1 LIKPV
6 QILCYRCLFIIVL
19 LPFFARAIELTDDEL
34 AFVKANP
41 VWRVHV
47 DNDWPPYSYKEFGQT
62 KGYTI
67 ELLLLVA
74 QKAGARIEFV
84 EGGSWRNS
92 GQLLSQG
99 RVDLSTYLEKTS
111 QTQSFAQFNHQPIV
125 TMESG
130 MVTGEAALDSAS
142 FETMEGVFA
151 AVSGSHEAEMLAEYY
166 PTRPLML
173 VEDTLHMLDAVISGE
188 AIAGVGNKSVIQYF
202 VKNLISTRLKVI
214 SLDDKPHLDATY
226 WRLAVKKDWPE
237 LADIIDKALKDISD
251 QRLVE
256 LQQKWFEFNA
266 SPTIDVLDLTAQE
279 RLYLSDKRVLRY
291 CSHPDLMPVEGQR
304 NKASIGITG
313 DYLDYFS
320 QSLGVNVQLV
330 AAQSWAEAQFKFKM
344 GECDFLSLS
353 ASRKF
358 RLGYAEYTKPYLSLP
373 LAIVIHQKTPY
384 AASIEA
390 LGGRSIGFTFGNP
403 LGELLK
409 KRYPEINFVE
419 VTSATEGLEKVRDSY
434 LFGYVGA
441 LPILTYQ
448 LQHNFPN
455 LLVGT
460 QLPDNFLLGAAA
472 RKDQPLLASILNK
485 AIDMID
491 VRLHTSIMSAWAP
504 VSYRPII
511 DHRLV
516 WAVLVV
522 ALIIVSAVGYSY
534 YILQKKYVK
543 LKSLSTMDRLTGL
556 YNRHTI
562 DKVLA
567 EQVSQY
573 RFSKKPFSIIL
584 GDVDHFKLFNDRYGH
599 ILGDHVLKEVAFVF
613 NCHAST
619 SDLVGRWGG
628 EEFIIICPGKTEL
641 QAMVLAELLRKKLA
655 AMEHQNVGVVTCSFG
670 VAEYQPT
677 HSTIDVM
684 QCADRSLYFSKR
696 KGRNA
701 VTSFTE
707 YASEL
712 VCSKESLDENSS

>member
-1 LIKPV
+1 M
-6 QILCYRCLFIIVL
+6 
-19 LPFFARAIELTDDEL
+19 
-34 AFVKANP
+34 KANP

-99 RVDLSTYLEKTS
+99 SVDLSTYLEKTS

-130 MVTGEAALDSAS
+130 MVTGEAAFDSAS
-142 FETMEGVFA
+142 FEIMEGVFA

-166 PTRPLML
+166 PTRQLML

-188 AIAGVGNKSVIQYF
+188 AVAGVGNKIVIQYF

-214 SLDDKPHLDATY
+214 SLEDKTHLDATY

-237 LADIIDKALKDISD
+237 LTRIIDKALKDISE

-256 LQQKWFEFNA
+256 LQQKWLEFSA

-279 RLYLSDKRVLRY
+279 RLYLNDKRVLRY

-304 NKASIGITG
+304 NKVSIGITG

-320 QSLGVNVQLV
+320 QSLGLSVQLV

-384 AASIEA
+384 AASLES

-403 LGELLK
+403 LGEQLR
-409 KRYPEINFVE
+409 KRYPAINFVE

-460 QLPDNFLLGAAA
+460 QLSDTFLLGAAA
-472 RKDQPLLASILNK
+472 RRDQPLLASILNK
-485 AIDMID
+485 AIDKMD

-504 VSYRPII
+504 VSYRPVI

-522 ALIIVSAVGYSY
+522 ALIIVSAIGYSY
-534 YILQKKYVK
+534 YMLQKKYVK

-562 DKVLA
+562 DMVLA

-619 SDLVGRWGG
+619 LDLVGRWGG

-655 AMEHQNVGVVTCSFG
+655 AMEHQDVGVVTCSFG

-707 YASEL
+707 YAEKETY
-712 VCSKESLDENSS
+712 SKENHDDEHRS